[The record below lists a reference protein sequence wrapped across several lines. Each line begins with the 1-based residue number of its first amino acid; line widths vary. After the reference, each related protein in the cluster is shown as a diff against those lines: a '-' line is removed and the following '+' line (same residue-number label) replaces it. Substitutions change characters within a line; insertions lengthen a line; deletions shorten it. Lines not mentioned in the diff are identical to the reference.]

1 MRYTVIVVVRKELK
15 MARIDRPVG
24 YRVDLIEYERGW
36 GSKVDETIYFDNET
50 EAREYVKNFNAKNT
64 EKVVP
69 DWYMIADYRGKI

>member
-1 MRYTVIVVVRKELK
+1 
-15 MARIDRPVG
+15 MARIDCPVG

-50 EAREYVKNFNAKNT
+50 EAREYVSTFNAKNT
-64 EKVVP
+64 EKEVP

>member
-1 MRYTVIVVVRKELK
+1 

-69 DWYMIADYRGKI
+69 DWYMIADYRGRI